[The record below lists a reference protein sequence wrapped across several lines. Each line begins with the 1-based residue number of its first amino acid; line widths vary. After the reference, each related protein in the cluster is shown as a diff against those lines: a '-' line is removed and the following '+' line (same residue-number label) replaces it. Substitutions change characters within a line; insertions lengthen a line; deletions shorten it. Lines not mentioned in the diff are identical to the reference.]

1 MFRETRQRL
10 SGQWPVLLWHLA
22 ILGLLLTTPTVAGI
36 LPGVPHLAPQ
46 FEEQLLVWIA
56 AYLFLV
62 VILGIFL
69 KESERID
76 WPIFLM
82 ASVACW
88 TGGVAFLLSHDDVNR
103 SRPVAIVSWLLCS
116 LAAAISHTRRS
127 RLRLW
132 APLAAVT
139 AIGVGIANW
148 RSSAMQGTVDPV
160 ERETSHN
167 LLTALARVRE
177 SRIVELK
184 NVDATGGGLV
194 SLPDGLLLVT
204 GDARFFRINPDA
216 ADSMARVVELAIPL
230 STNRAAFLSAAASRA
245 KIRYRVTSVMA
256 DTTRDP
262 TILYVAHQFWDVDS
276 TCLRIRVSQTE
287 LRRNASTATPWVTRF
302 DSRPCLTLDDD
313 LDLFESGGRL
323 ARAQDGGMLL
333 SLGDYGYAGI
343 DAPALSQDRESD
355 YGKIFHLSRDGGHRM
370 VSMGH
375 RNVQGLLTDRAGIV
389 WSIEHGPEGGD
400 ELNVVQQGANYG
412 WPYETYGT
420 DYGAL
425 TWPRHLI
432 ADSLRASFVEPVLA
446 FVPSIAPSGMI
457 EVAGAHFGAW
467 TGDLLISAL
476 RNMAL
481 VRVRRRGQRVA
492 YSEQIPIGRRIRDLI
507 QHSDG
512 SIYLWTEDGVLLQLR
527 DDVIPDPGEIA
538 YAPCASCHASDGRG
552 TVAGPSLRGLENRA
566 VATRTDFRFS
576 AALRGLGGRWTAE
589 RLDAFLAN
597 PSRYAP
603 GTSMQYSGVKDSLTR
618 KSLVQYLRGL

>member
-1 MFRETRQRL
+1 
-10 SGQWPVLLWHLA
+10 VLLWHLA
-22 ILGLLLTTPTVAGI
+22 ILGLLLTTPTLAGL
-36 LPGVPHLAPQ
+36 LPGVRAHAPQ
-46 FEEQLLVWIA
+46 FEEQLLVWSA

-62 VILGIFL
+62 VILGIFAT
-69 KESERID
+69 EPERLD

-82 ASVACW
+82 ASLACW
-88 TGGVAFLLSHDDVNR
+88 AVGSVFLLLHDDVNR
-103 SRPVAIVSWLLCS
+103 SRPIAIVSWLLCS
-116 LAAAISHTRRS
+116 LAAALSRSRRS

-132 APLAAVT
+132 APIAAVT
-139 AIGVGIANW
+139 ATGIGIANW
-148 RSSAMQGTVDPV
+148 RSGAMRVTAEPV
-160 ERETSHN
+160 ESELSRSIF
-167 LLTALARVRE
+167 TALTRVRA

-184 NVDATGGGLV
+184 KVDASGGGLV

-204 GDARFFRINPDA
+204 GDARFFRIDPNA
-216 ADSMARVVELAIPL
+216 ADSMARAVELALPL
-230 STNRAAFLSAAASRA
+230 STNRAEFLSAAASRA

-256 DTTRDP
+256 DTSRDP

-276 TCLRIRVSQTE
+276 TCLRLRVSQTE

-302 DSRPCLTLDDD
+302 DSQPCLTLDDD

-343 DAPALSQDRESD
+343 KAPALSQDRQSD
-355 YGKIFHLSRDGGHRM
+355 YGKVFHLPRGGGHRM

-400 ELNVVQQGANYG
+400 ELNVVQSGANYG

-425 TWPRHLI
+425 TWPRHVFP
-432 ADSLRASFVEPVLA
+432 DSLRASFVEPVLA

-457 EVAGAHFGAW
+457 EVTGAHFVPW
-467 TGDLLISAL
+467 TGDLLVSTL

-481 VRVRRRGQRVA
+481 VRVRRRGQRVV
-492 YSEQIPIGRRIRDLI
+492 YSEQIPIGMRIRDLI

-512 SIYLWTEDGVLLQLR
+512 LIYLWTEDGVLLQLR
-527 DDVIPDPGEIA
+527 DDVTPDPGESA

-566 VATRTDFRFS
+566 VAARTDFRFS
-576 AALRGLGGRWTAE
+576 AALRALGGRWTQS
-589 RLDAFLAN
+589 RLDAFLAS

-603 GTSMQYSGVKDSLTR
+603 GTSMQFSGVKDSLTR
-618 KSLVQYLRGL
+618 SLLVQYVLGL